1 MGNTF
6 LSLRR
11 EGEKEWR
18 NGKGEGGRGKGE
30 GEGNGESKKWERMKR
45 EMGRKMR
52 ERRGSRKEDGIG
64 RKGNEEENGKEA
76 GRRGDLTITKF
87 VKSIVCNM
95 RRILRP
101 YSTSI

>member
-18 NGKGEGGRGKGE
+18 NGKGE

-76 GRRGDLTITKF
+76 GRRKIERQLWGKGEEF
-87 VKSIVCNM
+87 
-95 RRILRP
+95 
-101 YSTSI
+101 